1 MTTDAPKPSLISSG
15 IAALD
20 DILGGGLR
28 ANRVYLLH
36 GNPGAGKTTLALQ
49 FLLAGVRDGEKVL
62 YITLSETKQEL
73 LSVAESHGFSIGGVD
88 IFELIAQERDL
99 DPDSQYTMYHPSEIE
114 LTVTAKAIIDEV
126 GRLSPKR
133 VIIDSLSEIKL
144 IAQSPLRFRRQ
155 VLALKQFF
163 TGRDCTVFFLDDKTT
178 LGIDDLQVE
187 SIAHG
192 VFSLE
197 QLSPE
202 FGAERRRLKIT
213 KLRGQKYSGGYHDF
227 AISRGG
233 LEVFPRLV
241 AAEHRNDRPQG
252 MALSGIPEMDA
263 LLGGGIHWGTSSLL
277 LGPAG
282 VGKSSLAF
290 QYAVEAAKRGQ
301 RSIIFSFDERLETM
315 LLRADG
321 IGIGLR
327 QGMQDGLIDVR
338 TVDPVELSPGE
349 FAHKVRMAAEGK
361 GEDGKAEAPVKI
373 VVIDSLNGYL
383 NAMPEEH
390 FLTAQLHELLTY
402 LGNLGIITF
411 LVVAQHGLLGQ
422 TMASNIDT
430 SYLAD
435 NVILFRYFE
444 TDGEVRQ
451 LISVVKKRSGQHE
464 RTLREFRISANGLV
478 IGQPLTGFQGVLNG
492 TPYRAEPASR

>member
-1 MTTDAPKPSLISSG
+1 MTTHKLHPSFISSG
-15 IAALD
+15 IAELD

-28 ANRVYLLH
+28 PNRVYLLH

-49 FLLAGVRDGEKVL
+49 FLLAGVRNGEKVL
-62 YITLSETKQEL
+62 YITLSETKREL
-73 LSVAESHGFSIGGVD
+73 VSVAESHGFSIDGID
-88 IFELIAQERDL
+88 IFELIAEERDL
-99 DPDSQYTMYHPSEIE
+99 DPESQYTMYHPSEIE
-114 LTVTAKAIIDEV
+114 LTVTAKAILDEI
-126 GRLSPKR
+126 GRLAPTR

-178 LGIDDLQVE
+178 LGVDDLQVE

-213 KLRGQKYSGGYHDF
+213 KLRGQKYHGGYHDF
-227 AISRGG
+227 TINRGG
-233 LEVFPRLV
+233 LEVFPRIV
-241 AAEHRNDRPQG
+241 AAEHSGKALDG
-252 MALSGIPEMDA
+252 LALSGIPQMDT
-263 LLGGGIHWGTSSLL
+263 LLGGGLLWGTSSLL

-301 RSIIFSFDERLETM
+301 RSILFSFDERLDTM

-327 QGMQDGLIDVR
+327 EGLRDGLIDIR

-349 FAHKVRMAAEGK
+349 FAHKVRQAAEG
-361 GEDGKAEAPVKI
+361 EDGSGDPVKLVI
-373 VVIDSLNGYL
+373 IDSLNGYL

-411 LVVAQHGLLGQ
+411 LVVAQYGLLGQ
-422 TMASNIDT
+422 AMTSAIDT

-444 TDGEVRQ
+444 VDGEVRQ

-464 RTLREFRISANGLV
+464 RTLREFRITPEGLV
-478 IGQPLTGFQGVLNG
+478 IGAPLTNFQGVLSG
-492 TPYRAEPASR
+492 TPYRVDLASRP